1 MLLPWYHC
9 LQEAYPGLPGGVGHV
24 HCSWPSIGVSPS
36 SLSGR
41 PLSLEA
47 GDCVRALALCPVG
60 GSARVW
66 ELVVNGADGQ
76 GAQGSGVVG
85 KGEEA
90 GSCLALEDVLR
101 EPQPQASGSGGTR
114 PSGEGGDKQEVAFP
128 H

>member
-1 MLLPWYHC
+1 MQKKKTEE
-9 LQEAYPGLPGGVGHV
+9 QERGNQEREPELNGETETIDEAVRVEGPGHREEKGWRAGCGKLERR
-24 HCSWPSIGVSPS
+24 W
-36 SLSGR
+36 
-41 PLSLEA
+41 EA
-47 GDCVRALALCPVG
+47 G
-60 GSARVW
+60 
-66 ELVVNGADGQ
+66 
-76 GAQGSGVVG
+76 VG

>member
-1 MLLPWYHC
+1 M
-9 LQEAYPGLPGGVGHV
+9 
-24 HCSWPSIGVSPS
+24 
-36 SLSGR
+36 
-41 PLSLEA
+41 
-47 GDCVRALALCPVG
+47 RALALCPVG
-60 GSARVW
+60 GSAWVW

-76 GAQGSGVVG
+76 GAQGTGVVG

-101 EPQPQASGSGGTR
+101 EPHPQASGSGGTG